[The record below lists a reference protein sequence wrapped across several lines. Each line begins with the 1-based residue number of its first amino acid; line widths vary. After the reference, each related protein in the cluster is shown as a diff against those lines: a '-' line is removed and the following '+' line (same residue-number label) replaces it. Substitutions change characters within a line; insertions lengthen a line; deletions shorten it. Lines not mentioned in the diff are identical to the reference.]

1 MTKEMKV
8 FLSEGGSKGRIVT
21 LPVPEVAP
29 GTVLVKVAYCGICGT
44 DQDLFSGECSFVE
57 NGQVTYPVRLGHEW
71 SGVVEAVGEGV
82 TEFKPGDPVVG
93 DNAVS
98 CGKCDACLAGDYAH
112 CAHMLNVGTIDP
124 VYDGAF
130 CEYYIIPAHHLH
142 HIPEGISLKEASLA
156 EPLSV
161 AYGGIKHMNITK
173 NSTVAVI
180 GTGCIGMAA
189 VVLAK
194 CLGAKTVW
202 MIGRN
207 ESKLTAARDLGAE
220 IINIKERDA
229 VEAVMAATDGR
240 GADFVLECSGA
251 KETFKQAIDL
261 AAFRAVVALIGFYE
275 HRENDV
281 NVDTMVAKALTL
293 IGVMGEMGN
302 MAGAL
307 RILAEHKPNML
318 PIITD
323 ELDFD
328 DCIVGFVRKNYPNAV
343 KIAVRIGGED

>member
-1 MTKEMKV
+1 MQKEMNV
-8 FLSEGGSKGRIVT
+8 FLSEGCSRGRIVT
-21 LPVPEVAP
+21 MPVPEVVP
-29 GTVLVKVAYCGICGT
+29 GTVLVKIAYCGICGT
-44 DQDLFSGECSFVE
+44 DQDLFSGECSFAE
-57 NGQVTYPVRLGHEW
+57 NGQVSYPVRLGHEW

-82 TEFKPGDPVVG
+82 TQFCKGDRVVG

-98 CGKCDACLAGDYAH
+98 CGKCDACLAGDFAH

-130 CEYYIIPAHHLH
+130 CEYYIIAAHHLH
-142 HIPEGISLKEASLA
+142 KIPEGISLKEASLA

-194 CLGAKTVW
+194 CLGAKNVW

-207 ESKLTAARDLGAE
+207 ESKLESARALGAE
-220 IINIKERDA
+220 IINIKQCDA
-229 VEAVMAATDGR
+229 VQTIMDLTGGL

-251 KETFKQAIDL
+251 PETFKQAIDI
-261 AAFRAVVALIGFYE
+261 AAFRATVALIGFYE

-307 RILAEHKPNML
+307 SILAEHKPDLL

-328 DCIVGFVRKNYPNAV
+328 ECIDGFTRKNYPNAV
-343 KIAVRIGGED
+343 KIAVKIGEED